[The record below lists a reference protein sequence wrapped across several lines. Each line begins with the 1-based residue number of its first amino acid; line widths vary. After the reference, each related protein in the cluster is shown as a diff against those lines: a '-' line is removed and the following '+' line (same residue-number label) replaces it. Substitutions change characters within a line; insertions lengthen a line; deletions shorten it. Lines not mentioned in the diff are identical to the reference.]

1 LRRFRGGAPARYAGR
16 HREAREKAQ
25 VMAGRIEA
33 RLKEMKLDLP
43 QAAAPVANYVPA
55 VRSGDLLFI
64 AGQICQWQGERR
76 FIGKLGRDI
85 SLEQGQQAAR
95 LCALNILAQAKAAL
109 GGDLD
114 RILRCV
120 RLGAFVNCTEDYTQ
134 QPQVAN
140 GASDLMVELLGDAG
154 RHARAAVGVNALPG
168 GVAVE
173 VDAVFEVR

>member
-1 LRRFRGGAPARYAGR
+1 
-16 HREAREKAQ
+16 
-25 VMAGRIEA
+25 MAGRVEA
-33 RLKEMKLDLP
+33 RLAELKLALP
-43 QAAAPVANYVPA
+43 QAAAPVANYVPT
-55 VRSGDLLFI
+55 VRSGDLLFV
-64 AGQICQWQGERR
+64 AGQICQWNGELR
-76 FIGKLGRDI
+76 FIGKLGRDV
-85 SLEQGQQAAR
+85 SLDQGVEAAR

-120 RLGAFVNCTEDYTQ
+120 RLGAFVNCADDFTQ

-140 GASDLMVELLGDAG
+140 GASNLMVEVFGDAG

>member
-1 LRRFRGGAPARYAGR
+1 MLAAANPGGG
-16 HREAREKAQ
+16 HI
-25 VMAGRIEA
+25 MAGKIEE
-33 RLKEMKLDLP
+33 RLAELKIALP
-43 QAAAPVANYVPA
+43 QAAAPLANYVPA

-64 AGQICQWQGERR
+64 SGQICQWNGERR
-76 FIGKLGRDI
+76 FMGKLGGDI
-85 SLEQGQQAAR
+85 SLEQGQEAAR
-95 LCALNILAQAKAAL
+95 LCALNILAQAKGAL

-120 RLGAFVNCTEDYTQ
+120 RLGAFVNCTADFAQ

-140 GASDLMVELLGDAG
+140 GASNLMVEVLGDAG

-173 VDAVFEVR
+173 IDAVFEVR